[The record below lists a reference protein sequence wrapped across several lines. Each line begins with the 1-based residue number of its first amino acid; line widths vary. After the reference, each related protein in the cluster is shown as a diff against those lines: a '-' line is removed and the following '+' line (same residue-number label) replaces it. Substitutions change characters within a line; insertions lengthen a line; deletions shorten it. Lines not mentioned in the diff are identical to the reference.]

1 MKKSSEPPSIPDF
14 SGRWVLDRTEL
25 LEEYM
30 KQSLG
35 KGTIHGSDVISKFML
50 NLLFLFFVYVT

>member
-1 MKKSSEPPSIPDF
+1 MGNKGKQAQQPQAPKIPDF
-14 SGRWVLDRTEL
+14 TGKWNLERTEL

-35 KGTIHGSDVISKFML
+35 KSEPWL
-50 NLLFLFFVYVT
+50 P